1 MLQSG
6 NRGQCH
12 RGKLTEEVLGQIQFL
27 QRLQLL
33 EDVAVEVTDPIP
45 SQLDLPNLLQ
55 SLEGQTV
62 DAADDIVAK
71 IDNLQLPL
79 GIE

>member
-1 MLQSG
+1 M
-6 NRGQCH
+6 
-12 RGKLTEEVLGQIQFL
+12 
-27 QRLQLL
+27 
-33 EDVAVEVTDPIP
+33 TDPIP
-45 SQLDLPNLLQ
+45 GQLDLPNLLQ